1 MATIIDLKEKSLP
14 DDCFVFKH
22 STICPISRMAA
33 DEVRVAALPLP
44 VYWINVIQQ
53 RDLSTWIADTYGT
66 RHESPQLLL
75 FAGGKVAKVWNHYE
89 IKAAHI
95 TQQ

>member
-14 DDCFVFKH
+14 SDCYVFKH
-22 STICPISRMAA
+22 STACPISRAAA
-33 DEVRVAALPLP
+33 DEVRAATLALP

-53 RDLSTWIADTYGT
+53 RDLSNWLADTYRI
-66 RHESPQLLL
+66 RHQSPQLLL
-75 FAGGKVAKVWNHYE
+75 FASGEVTKVWSHYE

>member
-14 DDCFVFKH
+14 GDCYVFKH
-22 STICPISRMAA
+22 STACPVSRMAA
-33 DEVRVAALPLP
+33 DEVRVAELPLP

-53 RDLSTWIADTYGT
+53 RDLSNWLADTYRI

-75 FAGGKVAKVWNHYE
+75 LASGKVAKVWTHYE